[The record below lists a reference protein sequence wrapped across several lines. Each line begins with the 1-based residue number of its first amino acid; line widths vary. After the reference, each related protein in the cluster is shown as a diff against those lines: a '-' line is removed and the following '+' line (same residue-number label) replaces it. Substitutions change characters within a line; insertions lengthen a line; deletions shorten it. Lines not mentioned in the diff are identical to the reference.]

1 MIAVDGAGRRRMVAS
16 VTLGALLTPLNS
28 SMVAVALARLQQD
41 FNVGVGAV
49 LVGVSACLLAVAAI
63 RRGR

>member
-1 MIAVDGAGRRRMVAS
+1 MVAS

-49 LVGVSACLLAVAAI
+49 LVGVSACLLAAAAI